1 MHSGSG
7 RRSSS
12 SICSSMAVSGMVS
25 SFIGIRWPD
34 RAASG
39 LEIAVHQVDLLEP
52 PEPLADVLRP
62 DLADALDAFE
72 LGVGGREDL
81 VEAAEDA
88 DDVLHH
94 EPRQARD
101 APEDAVAAGGDGEV
115 EGVDLAVVAEELRE
129 APEVEQV
136 LVREPRDPVE
146 RHGEGVV

>member
-7 RRSSS
+7 SRSRS

-34 RAASG
+34 RPASR
-39 LEIAVHQVDLLEP
+39 LEIAVDQVDLLEP
-52 PEPLADVLRP
+52 PEAFADVLRP

-81 VEAAEDA
+81 VEPAEDA

-94 EPRQARD
+94 EARQPGDPA
-101 APEDAVAAGGDGEV
+101 EDPVAA
-115 EGVDLAVVAEELRE
+115 R
-129 APEVEQV
+129 
-136 LVREPRDPVE
+136 RD
-146 RHGEGVV
+146 